1 MSKPLQDINSLGQAH
16 KSDEEKEDKRS
27 QAQIDYDEGRG
38 YVERGESAMAAV
50 SLHNALRAFEEEGNQ
65 EAIANC
71 ANQLGHA
78 CLQRSD
84 FEKALINFQRAW
96 DICDDLG
103 DAMSLHAISL
113 QFVHVYKGMK
123 NYRKSLDVCLDLLDA
138 YQKNNDP
145 RGSVGVLELMAEVYL
160 ESGDR
165 EKAADAY
172 RTVASIH
179 DNFNHE
185 TIAESFRQ
193 KAAELSA

>member
-1 MSKPLQDINSLGQAH
+1 MSKPLQDINSLSQAH
-16 KSDEEKEDKRS
+16 QGGEEKKDKRS

-50 SLHNALRAFEEEGNQ
+50 SLHNALCGFEEEGNQ
-65 EAIANC
+65 EGIANC

-84 FEKALINFQRAW
+84 FEKALIHFQRAW
-96 DICDDLG
+96 EICDDLG
-103 DAMSLHAISL
+103 DSMSLHAISL

-145 RGSVGVLELMAEVYL
+145 RGTVGVLELMADVYL
-160 ESGDR
+160 ESGDN

-179 DNFNHE
+179 DNFKHE